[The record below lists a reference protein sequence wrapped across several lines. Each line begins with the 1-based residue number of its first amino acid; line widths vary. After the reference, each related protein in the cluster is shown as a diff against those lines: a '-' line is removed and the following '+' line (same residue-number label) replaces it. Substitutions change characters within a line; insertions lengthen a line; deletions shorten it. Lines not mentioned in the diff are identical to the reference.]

1 MNSWIL
7 FLKSHKYGTFGPPFC
22 MGISYQWSLVA
33 ACLRPTGVDTP
44 AAPSPFPHHF
54 TFSYRLLVPDGSE
67 FGELICTTASNLTT
81 ACSLFFSLQ
90 LHPFIPRQCQ
100 LLNQHSSPKELI
112 TSSFLIFSP
121 LFQLN
126 HSPFLPLSPSH
137 PTDFLSLKLETAFIT
152 VKHEK
157 QDFPQ
162 MNWDDLSFGKI
173 TPKQTF

>member
-100 LLNQHSSPKELI
+100 LLNQHSSQRTNYFLLPHFL
-112 TSSFLIFSP
+112 SSFPAESFSFLASFP
-121 LFQLN
+121 LT
-126 HSPFLPLSPSH
+126 SH
-137 PTDFLSLKLETAFIT
+137 R
-152 VKHEK
+152 
-157 QDFPQ
+157 
-162 MNWDDLSFGKI
+162 LSFSEVGDCLYNGEA
-173 TPKQTF
+173 

>member
-7 FLKSHKYGTFGPPFC
+7 FFKSHKYGTFGPPFC
-22 MGISYQWSLVA
+22 MGISNQRSLVA
-33 ACLRPTGVDTP
+33 ACLRPTGVDAP
-44 AAPSPFPHHF
+44 SAPSPFPHHF
-54 TFSYRLLVPDGSE
+54 MFSHRLSGPWWIWVWRVDLHNCLQPYNCMFPFLIPLSLGSASS
-67 FGELICTTASNLTT
+67 LISTV
-81 ACSLFFSLQ
+81 
-90 LHPFIPRQCQ
+90 
-100 LLNQHSSPKELI
+100 PKELI
-112 TSSFLIFSP
+112 TSSFFVFFP

-137 PTDFLSLKLETAFIT
+137 PTEFLSLKLEIVFIT

-173 TPKQTF
+173 IPKQTF